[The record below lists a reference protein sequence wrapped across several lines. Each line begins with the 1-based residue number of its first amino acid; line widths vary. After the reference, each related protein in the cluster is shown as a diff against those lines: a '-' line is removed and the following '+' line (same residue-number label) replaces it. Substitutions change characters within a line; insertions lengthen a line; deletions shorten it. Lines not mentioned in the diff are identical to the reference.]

1 MTNHDHGI
9 GAEPSWKSIEKIL
22 SAIVLDFLLI
32 YSQALCYSTHIVVV
46 NRLSAIYYYIVVL
59 LLLLSNTALGTTC
72 QLIGVAGLD
81 WAELACPSWVSRN
94 RAGPGEGPGRLAAG
108 FIHKSSCC
116 HYTPILPMKCYA
128 LMPMA
133 KSSKACG

>member
-46 NRLSAIYYYIVVL
+46 NGLSSSTQIFTMDHLSINRLGS
-59 LLLLSNTALGTTC
+59 
-72 QLIGVAGLD
+72 
-81 WAELACPSWVSRN
+81 
-94 RAGPGEGPGRLAAG
+94 
-108 FIHKSSCC
+108 
-116 HYTPILPMKCYA
+116 
-128 LMPMA
+128 
-133 KSSKACG
+133 

>member
-46 NRLSAIYYYIVVL
+46 NRLSAIYYYIVLYYYYYRVIL
-59 LLLLSNTALGTTC
+59 L
-72 QLIGVAGLD
+72 
-81 WAELACPSWVSRN
+81 W
-94 RAGPGEGPGRLAAG
+94 GPPVN
-108 FIHKSSCC
+108 
-116 HYTPILPMKCYA
+116 
-128 LMPMA
+128 
-133 KSSKACG
+133 

>member
-81 WAELACPSWVSRN
+81 WAELAYPGCGYLETG
-94 RAGPGEGPGRLAAG
+94 RARVKGQAGWRLDSFTKVLAVTTLL
-108 FIHKSSCC
+108 FCQ
-116 HYTPILPMKCYA
+116 
-128 LMPMA
+128 
-133 KSSKACG
+133 

>member
-46 NRLSAIYYYIVVL
+46 NGLSAIY
-59 LLLLSNTALGTTC
+59 SNSNSALGA
-72 QLIGVAGLD
+72 LV
-81 WAELACPSWVSRN
+81 
-94 RAGPGEGPGRLAAG
+94 GRFRQINL
-108 FIHKSSCC
+108 
-116 HYTPILPMKCYA
+116 
-128 LMPMA
+128 
-133 KSSKACG
+133 

>member
-1 MTNHDHGI
+1 MRHPYSKRLISMTNHDHGI

-59 LLLLSNTALGTTC
+59 LLSNILLL
-72 QLIGVAGLD
+72 
-81 WAELACPSWVSRN
+81 W
-94 RAGPGEGPGRLAAG
+94 GPPVN
-108 FIHKSSCC
+108 
-116 HYTPILPMKCYA
+116 
-128 LMPMA
+128 
-133 KSSKACG
+133 

>member
-46 NRLSAIYYYIVVL
+46 NGLRLSSSDIYY
-59 LLLLSNTALGTTC
+59 
-72 QLIGVAGLD
+72 
-81 WAELACPSWVSRN
+81 
-94 RAGPGEGPGRLAAG
+94 GPPVN
-108 FIHKSSCC
+108 
-116 HYTPILPMKCYA
+116 
-128 LMPMA
+128 
-133 KSSKACG
+133 